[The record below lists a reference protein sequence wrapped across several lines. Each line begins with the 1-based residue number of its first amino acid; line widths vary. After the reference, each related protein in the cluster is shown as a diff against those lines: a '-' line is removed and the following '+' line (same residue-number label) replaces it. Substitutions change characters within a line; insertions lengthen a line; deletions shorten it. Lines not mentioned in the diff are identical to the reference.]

1 MTLLFIRF
9 FLKQLMI
16 ITLFLS
22 LCNIKIS
29 SETIPNAQ
37 FKKFLGEWVI
47 YRYAFG
53 QRIFPG
59 TKDNQLEYFHK
70 YIVKNPKRWLGKRII
85 ITESKII
92 FPDKLKIYDKYFDDR
107 ECDATDLWLRD
118 GYCSNLDKTLYFCL
132 DSAFDYQGV
141 EEIGFPKT
149 EKYIMASTG
158 RRCNET
164 PFDRFF
170 LMNEKDFV
178 FNFAGVFF
186 VARRKDK

>member
-1 MTLLFIRF
+1 MKVVNIIFLLKW
-9 FLKQLMI
+9 LI
-16 ITLFLS
+16 IIS
-22 LCNIKIS
+22 LLIS
-29 SETIPNAQ
+29 FSLEIISKEIPNDQ
-37 FKKFLGEWVI
+37 FKKFQGEWVI
-47 YRYAFG
+47 YRYVFG
-53 QRIFPG
+53 QRMDYNPPPEN
-59 TKDNQLEYFHK
+59 KLEYFHK

-107 ECDATDLWLRD
+107 ECDASDLWLRD

-132 DSAFDYQGV
+132 DSTFDYQGV
-141 EEIGFPKT
+141 EEIGFTKN
-149 EKYIMASTG
+149 EKYILASTG
-158 RRCNET
+158 GRCDET

-186 VARRKDK
+186 VAKRKK